1 MFANLRYI
9 RCHRLSRGYK
19 SDSKQYAQQSQ
30 FIEKNQQKKSIEVEF
45 AKAKHGT
52 FFQQSPQLRNPW
64 TSDLFANKVAQS
76 YLPKEVI

>member
-9 RCHRLSRGYK
+9 RIHRLSRGYK
-19 SDSKQYAQQSQ
+19 SDSKHYAQQSQ
-30 FIEKNQQKKSIEVEF
+30 FVAKDQQVKSVEVDF

-52 FFQQSPQLRNPW
+52 FFQQSHELRNPW
-64 TSDLFANKVAQS
+64 TSDLFANKIAQF